1 MLISFSSPHPGNL
14 PRRPAPGQE
23 LQDQQIWAE
32 LLAKVI
38 LGPGGA
44 RWPARVTEVQ
54 QLVTWRIVTW
64 HQTLPYS
71 FVLFQITGKCAFGD
85 STLNDN
91 ELLNVKEVKRGAT
104 FTSLVEANQAI

>member
-1 MLISFSSPHPGNL
+1 MAIAGGLPTFPYPGNL
-14 PRRPAPGQE
+14 PRPGRPAPGEE

-64 HQTLPYS
+64 HYTLPLQLCIIS
-71 FVLFQITGKCAFGD
+71 
-85 STLNDN
+85 DN
-91 ELLNVKEVKRGAT
+91 
-104 FTSLVEANQAI
+104 